1 MKRKSL
7 ATLLSGLLTVSLTGV
22 GFASWLIVGGAQDS
36 VIGNITVETV
46 EDKRVTLT
54 VADSFGEDGI
64 YFGSN
69 QTDETAAG
77 KWLKSNESTTK
88 EDLSASI
95 TYSVGNADQA
105 KSIKYSLSSDKIAQL
120 KYCIDQNYLALEGW
134 TYVAASDDV
143 VAHYEKTVNS
153 VAASMTADITFK
165 WGSYFS
171 GANPFTY
178 FNKYSTAN
186 ATTTKVNPNT
196 TQVFANAGDEAMFV
210 LGEIAKIGTTDVAD
224 TTKKTTPFTL
234 TIEAIA

>member
-1 MKRKSL
+1 MKKKSL
-7 ATLLSGLLTVSLTGV
+7 AALLSGLLTVSLTGV

-54 VADSFGEDGI
+54 VADTFGEDGI

-69 QTDETAAG
+69 QTAENVAG

-105 KSIKYSLSSDKIAQL
+105 TSIKYSLSSDKIAQL
-120 KYCIDQNYLALEGW
+120 KYCIDQNYLALAGW
-134 TYVAASDDV
+134 TYVAASGDV
-143 VAHYEKTVNS
+143 VAHYEKTVTS
-153 VAASMTADITFK
+153 VTASMTADITFS

-178 FNKYSTAN
+178 FNNYSSAS
-186 ATTTKVNPNT
+186 ATTAKVNPDT
-196 TQVFANAGDEAMFV
+196 SSAFANAGDEAMFV
-210 LGEIAKIGTTDVAD
+210 LGKIAEIGTTEVAE